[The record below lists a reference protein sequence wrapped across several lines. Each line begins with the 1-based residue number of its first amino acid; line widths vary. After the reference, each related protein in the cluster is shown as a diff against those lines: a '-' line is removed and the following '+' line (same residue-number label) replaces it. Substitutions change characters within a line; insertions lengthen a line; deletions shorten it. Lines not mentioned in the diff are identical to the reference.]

1 MNLHYQRYFFLSGVI
16 TFFLIGL
23 ICLFFVSDIL
33 HSTKPDA
40 FAMTKSNLISV
51 SLEDSPSHVVDAISP
66 ADVMSPTVPI
76 AQKSVE
82 KVEKEFTEPTPIK
95 EAVPVIDD
103 LFATIKSVKN
113 KIKPIDNT
121 KESSELN
128 ALEERILTSKR
139 DTKLF
144 DKVKTLELAKS
155 GVKMVPSSTG
165 PAVNEYNAKIQGI
178 IYANFHPANGTE
190 GFTARVRISLS
201 PDGKLLSYR
210 VISYSGNAVFNAEVD
225 WLKERLRQVGLP
237 KHPQGEEAVFE
248 IILTAKE

>member
-1 MNLHYQRYFFLSGVI
+1 MNLHYQRYFFQSGII
-16 TFFLIGL
+16 TFFFIGIIL
-23 ICLFFVSDIL
+23 SFFMSNLL

-40 FAMTKSNLISV
+40 FAMRKSDVISISLVDTPTAVSKVVSPAVSASQQPVKEVESV
-51 SLEDSPSHVVDAISP
+51 SKVSEPVQEVVP
-66 ADVMSPTVPI
+66 
-76 AQKSVE
+76 E
-82 KVEKEFTEPTPIK
+82 
-95 EAVPVIDD
+95 IDD
-103 LFATIKSVKN
+103 LFATVKTAKSKP
-113 KIKPIDNT
+113 KPIDNSKQMT
-121 KESSELN
+121 ELN
-128 ALEERILTSKR
+128 ALEEKILTTKR
-139 DTKLF
+139 DSKLF

-155 GVKMVPSSTG
+155 GVKMVSSSTG

-190 GFTARVRISLS
+190 GFAARVRITLS
-201 PDGKLLSYR
+201 PDGRLLSYR

>member
-1 MNLHYQRYFFLSGVI
+1 MNLHYQRYFFQSAMI
-16 TFFLIGL
+16 TFILFGL
-23 ICLFFVSDIL
+23 ILSFFLSNIL
-33 HSTKPDA
+33 HSSRPDA
-40 FAMTKSNLISV
+40 FAMTKSDLISV
-51 SLEDSPSHVVDAISP
+51 SLDDTPIPVSKVVTS
-66 ADVMSPTVPI
+66 SVPVE
-76 AQKSVE
+76 QVPLKEVE
-82 KVEKEFTEPTPIK
+82 KVAAVAIPVKEI
-95 EAVPVIDD
+95 VPAIDD
-103 LFATIKSVKN
+103 LFATVKTIKSKP
-113 KIKPIDNT
+113 KPIDNS
-121 KESSELN
+121 KQVSELN
-128 ALEERILTSKR
+128 TLEEKILTTKR

-144 DKVKTLELAKS
+144 EKVKTLELAKS

-190 GFTARVRISLS
+190 GFTGRVRISVS
-201 PDGKLLSYR
+201 PDGRLLAYR